1 MKNFRDSGILLG
13 TAERSLTDDA
23 VFETVCIDV
32 LKAFFYR
39 MRRMTLN
46 TCSDHESIH
55 FYHAVHRLST
65 FWIMKQSEI
74 HMRFRICLFQLPLQ
88 YVM

>member
-1 MKNFRDSGILLG
+1 
-13 TAERSLTDDA
+13 
-23 VFETVCIDV
+23 
-32 LKAFFYR
+32 
-39 MRRMTLN
+39 MTLN

-74 HMRFRICLFQLPLQ
+74 HMRFRICLFQLPTKVCNVIQ
-88 YVM
+88 SSKEYTKYMYVHMLKIYILTS

>member
-1 MKNFRDSGILLG
+1 
-13 TAERSLTDDA
+13 
-23 VFETVCIDV
+23 
-32 LKAFFYR
+32 
-39 MRRMTLN
+39 MTLN

-74 HMRFRICLFQLPLQ
+74 HMRFRILPFSVTITVRNVIQ
-88 YVM
+88 CSKEYTKYMYVHMLKIYSYLLLER